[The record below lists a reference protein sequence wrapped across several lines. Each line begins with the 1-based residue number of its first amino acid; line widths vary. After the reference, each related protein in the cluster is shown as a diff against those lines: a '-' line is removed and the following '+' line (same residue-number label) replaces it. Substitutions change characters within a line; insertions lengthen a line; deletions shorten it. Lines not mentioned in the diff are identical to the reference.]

1 MVTTLKQ
8 VTNNDLSDVILD
20 ENDNIIYGGITAS
33 KLNVQD
39 IFAENATI
47 AALIAANIDVDT
59 LWARTAFI
67 EKLKVADLL
76 TNDAIRLRFEGV
88 EGDVSSLQTASRLT
102 NSYIT
107 LGKLIDSD
115 NQERMGIA
123 IGENLLDENGEIVQ
137 AHTAVR
143 IFSDRQTFYQNGVV
157 GMELKNNSIQ
167 AVRGAFE
174 EVTLNGQWKQ
184 TITESGTYAIMWV
197 G

>member
-1 MVTTLKQ
+1 
-8 VTNNDLSDVILD
+8 
-20 ENDNIIYGGITAS
+20 
-33 KLNVQD
+33 
-39 IFAENATI
+39 
-47 AALIAANIDVDT
+47 
-59 LWARTAFI
+59 
-67 EKLKVADLL
+67 
-76 TNDAIRLRFEGV
+76 
-88 EGDVSSLQTASRLT
+88 
-102 NSYIT
+102 
-107 LGKLIDSD
+107 
-115 NQERMGIA
+115 MGIA

>member
-1 MVTTLKQ
+1 
-8 VTNNDLSDVILD
+8 
-20 ENDNIIYGGITAS
+20 
-33 KLNVQD
+33 
-39 IFAENATI
+39 
-47 AALIAANIDVDT
+47 
-59 LWARTAFI
+59 
-67 EKLKVADLL
+67 VADLL

>member
-174 EVTLNGQWKQ
+174 EVILNGLWKQ